1 MAFECWVPDV
11 NPPRLASAMNRGD
24 TWGGNFCA
32 SRLIRDGGSSSV
44 SRFFVVG
51 TLFRTKQKGDE
62 AAEALIRSTRCSL
75 RCFHRFALSF
85 FISPGKMSFP
95 SSALL
100 TKNLRTPFIH
110 RKFKSLVTY
119 MFFTSSIL
127 FTSSELKM
135 VQPLRGV
142 GAAARKV
149 GRVHRTGT
157 IGGHLCGE
165 AVLSP
170 LCLGHAE
177 PRAALWCGCA
187 LSRLAIGHGS

>member
-1 MAFECWVPDV
+1 
-11 NPPRLASAMNRGD
+11 MNRGD

-44 SRFFVVG
+44 GRFFVVG

-100 TKNLRTPFIH
+100 TKNLRTPFIR

-142 GAAARKV
+142 GPLRGRWVESIELEQSEGTCAERPCCRHCASGTRSPAPRSGAAARCR
-149 GRVHRTGT
+149 GWQLGT
-157 IGGHLCGE
+157 APKRASE
-165 AVLSP
+165 KSKTTSTAV
-170 LCLGHAE
+170 
-177 PRAALWCGCA
+177 
-187 LSRLAIGHGS
+187 